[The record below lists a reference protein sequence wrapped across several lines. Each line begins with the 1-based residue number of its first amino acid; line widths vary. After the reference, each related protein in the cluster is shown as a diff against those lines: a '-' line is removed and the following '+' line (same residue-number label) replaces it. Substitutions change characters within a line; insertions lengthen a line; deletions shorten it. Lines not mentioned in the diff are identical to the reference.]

1 MNFKDLNLRELDKDL
16 TPAELEEW
24 NNIYASFRS
33 GSLISGKVIGVDFH
47 SFDVKSKKKDVPK
60 KELACLIA
68 INYMVK
74 IIIPEPEIWIEPM
87 GATHVLRSMC
97 GATIGYVITHIDREN
112 GFAIA
117 SRKTALERLR
127 FATRHKDM
135 LGKTIKVDI
144 ISVGRNV
151 CTAHFNGYDVLLRQ
165 KDISYNIIKDLRDEI
180 HPGQIKYAV
189 IKEWDTEKGIV
200 NFSIKET
207 TKHPFD
213 GVDKRHPVGST
224 RMATIINKYNGGVFC
239 RLTDGVTDILC
250 TYDAVAKDG
259 DIHYDGDFLIGNT
272 VEILIKKFNFDRK
285 LVYGKILRK
294 LY

>member
-1 MNFKDLNLRELDKDL
+1 MRELDKGL
-16 TPAELEEW
+16 TSAESEEW
-24 NNIYASFRS
+24 NNIYDSYRS

-47 SFDVKSKKKDVPK
+47 SFDVKAKKKDAPK

-74 IIIPEPEIWIEPM
+74 IIIPEPKIWIEPM

-97 GATIGYVITHIDREN
+97 GATIKYVITYIDREN

-117 SRKTALERLR
+117 SRKAALEKLR
-127 FATRHKDM
+127 FATRNKDM
-135 LGKTIKVDI
+135 LGKTVKVEI

-151 CTAHFNGYDVLLRQ
+151 CTAHFNGYDVLLSQ
-165 KDISYNIIKDLRDEI
+165 KDISYNIVKDLRTDL
-180 HPGQIKYAV
+180 HPGQLKYAV
-189 IKEWDTEKGIV
+189 IKEWNPKDSNVK
-200 NFSIKET
+200 FSIKET

-213 GVDKRHPVGST
+213 GVDIRHPVSST
-224 RMATIINKYNGGVFC
+224 RMATIISKYNGGVFC
-239 RLTDGVTDILC
+239 RLADGITDILC
-250 TYDAVAKDG
+250 TYDAVTQDG
-259 DIHYDGDFLIGNT
+259 GFHYDGDFHIDDT
-272 VEILIKKFNFDRK
+272 VELIVKKINYDRK